1 MRIALKQLKKM
12 TVETLSGTKLGKVQ
26 DVIMDIDEQTVVQY
40 QVKHTGI
47 SGSDYLINRD
57 QIARFEEKKIVVYD
71 TVLHKKEK
79 NSIPPL
85 KVIPERGVALRNN

>member
-12 TVETLSGTKLGKVQ
+12 TVETMSGTKLGKVQ
-26 DVIMDIDEQTVVQY
+26 DIVMDIDDQTVVQY

-57 QIARFEEKKIVVYD
+57 QIARFEEKRIIVYD
-71 TVLHKKEK
+71 TVLKQSERNKI
-79 NSIPPL
+79 SPL
-85 KVIPERGVALRNN
+85 KVIQEGGVVLRNN

>member
-1 MRIALKQLKKM
+1 
-12 TVETLSGTKLGKVQ
+12 
-26 DVIMDIDEQTVVQY
+26 MDIDEQTIVQY

-47 SGSDYLINRD
+47 SGTDYLVNRD

-79 NSIPPL
+79 NTASAL
-85 KVIPERGVALRNN
+85 KVIQEGGLALRHN